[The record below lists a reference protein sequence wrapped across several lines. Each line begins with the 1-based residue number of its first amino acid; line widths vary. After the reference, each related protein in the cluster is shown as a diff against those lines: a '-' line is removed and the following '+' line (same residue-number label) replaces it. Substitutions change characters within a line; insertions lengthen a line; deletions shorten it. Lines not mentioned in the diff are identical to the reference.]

1 MFGMDEFTQVVIDR
15 SKLKYILIA
24 FVVIVLIHFLATF
37 NSLWAIFAAG
47 AFTSNILTTILVMLL
62 AILYLILTGA
72 GIFAL
77 VQVMNPSSDIG
88 FQNITCSK
96 TGAMSI
102 GCTLA

>member
-1 MFGMDEFTQVVIDR
+1 MDESFKLIIDR

-47 AFTSNILTTILVMLL
+47 AFTSNILTTILVLLL
-62 AILYLILTGA
+62 AILYLILTGG
-72 GIFAL
+72 GIYAL
-77 VQVMNPSSDIG
+77 VQVMNVNTDLG